1 MEENLL
7 VRYIMHHVTP
17 EEEMTVKSWLRESDA
32 IAVAFLNWNNFA
44 ACARKWRFEKI
55 RSAWIVLSL
64 PLVIA

>member
-32 IAVAFLNWNNFA
+32 NRRRL
-44 ACARKWRFEKI
+44 FE
-55 RSAWIVLSL
+55 
-64 PLVIA
+64 

>member
-17 EEEMTVKSWLRESDA
+17 EEEMTVKSWLRESD
-32 IAVAFLNWNNFA
+32 AFLNWNNFA